1 MSRVATR
8 CTGSSGARCTDM
20 IDGRCWGRGELLG
33 AWLLPDEPPPLSD
46 RLLLPPLKKSRT
58 LSQNDISHLT
68 S

>member
-1 MSRVATR
+1 
-8 CTGSSGARCTDM
+8 M
-20 IDGRCWGRGELLG
+20 IDGRCWGRCERLG
-33 AWLLPDEPPPLSD
+33 AWLLLDEPPPLSD